1 MLFLAWGISAERP
14 AGFLWNPGEK
24 RSRVD
29 AMPPPPL
36 AKGAGYT
43 SIWGN
48 FLILTHAFRLVT
60 DDPGLIA
67 RLSAAIDQ
75 SKATPDRQKM
85 LDALLYLDHWKG
97 INHNAITHGA
107 AFYDCDQLPAT
118 INRKL

>member
-1 MLFLAWGISAERP
+1 MESR
-14 AGFLWNPGEK
+14 GEAQPC
-24 RSRVD
+24 RRY
-29 AMPPPPL
+29 AAPPL

-43 SIWGN
+43 SILGN

-107 AFYDCDQLPAT
+107 AFYDGDQLPAT
-118 INRKL
+118 IKRKL